1 MRKPKVTYDLLLFVL
16 LMGFLFVFLLQ
27 EWTGVFTVRPMNGV
41 FVATPKPKPSF
52 EAYQKNVYQTQ
63 IEKYTSENFGLREP
77 VIRLYNQYL
86 WDVFRKTHV
95 SKDQIAFGKDN
106 WFYEPSAVGDHYQR
120 QFFYFA
126 EDSAKMAS
134 MLTKEA
140 QRLLQLQEVLE
151 THGTRLFV
159 CQVPSKDLIYPE
171 YLPADQDTSYCGQP
185 RISPRFFNE
194 EVYNRLGVNHLNL
207 EQYFLQMKDTADFM
221 LFPKTGMHWS
231 RYAALLASD
240 TLIRYMEHLG
250 DVNMK
255 NLVIG
260 PRELDKARDP
270 DDDLERLLNLQR
282 PVPKPQYYYADCTT
296 DGDTTAVKPKMIVIG
311 DSFWWTIAVQLPL
324 REIFSIVP
332 YWYYNSTIYYDD
344 RYHSVNELN
353 LADELLSADFVVLS
367 YCATQQYRMNDG
379 FTQQALEALGV
390 EGATMDSAALME
402 YEIQRTIAK
411 LIADPNNMESIREK
425 AASRHKTVEKTVR
438 DDAEWV
444 VNYNMSIKQQ

>member
-16 LMGFLFVFLLQ
+16 LMGFLFIFLLQ

-41 FVATPKPKPSF
+41 FVATQKPKPTF
-52 EAYQKNVYQTQ
+52 EAYQKNEYQTQ
-63 IEKYTSENFGLREP
+63 IEKYISENFGLREP

-95 SKDQIAFGKDN
+95 SKDQIVFGKDD
-106 WFYEPSAVGDHYQR
+106 WFYEPGAVGDYYQR

-140 QRLLQLQEVLE
+140 QRLRLLQEVLE
-151 THGTRLFV
+151 THGTHLLV

-171 YLPADQDTSYCGQP
+171 YLPADQDTNYIGQP

-194 EVYNRLGVNHLNL
+194 EEYTRLGVNHLNL

-231 RYAALLASD
+231 RYAALFAAD
-240 TLIRYMEHLG
+240 TLVRYMEQLG
-250 DVNMK
+250 DINMK

-260 PRELDKARDP
+260 PRELGDARDP

-282 PVPKPQYYYADCTT
+282 SVPKPQYYYADCTT

-324 REIFSIVP
+324 REIFSIAP

-344 RYHSVNELN
+344 RYHSVKDFN
-353 LADELLSADFVVLS
+353 LVDELLSADFVVLA

-379 FTQQALEALGV
+379 FTQQALEALEV
-390 EGATMDSAALME
+390 EGVALDSAAIIE
-402 YEIQRTIAK
+402 REIQRTIAN
-411 LIADPNNMESIREK
+411 LLANPDNMESIRDK
-425 AASRHKTVEKTVR
+425 ASLHHKTVEKAVR
-438 DDAEWV
+438 DDAAWV
-444 VNYNMSIKQQ
+444 VNYNMNKQQ